1 MRCLELKKE
10 SLIKFLKGK
19 VMNKNEIVSL
29 RNIKKKIQDKSIF
42 SINTFTVSKG
52 DFVTI
57 KGVSGSGKTTL
68 LNILGMN
75 DTVSSGEYL
84 FEGVE
89 TAKLKAKE
97 KLKIKRNK
105 ISFLFQDFGL
115 VEEETINFNLEIG
128 LKYSKLSRKEKV
140 IQKKEALNAV
150 NLNKK
155 LSTTISS
162 LSGGE
167 KQRVALA
174 RIILKPSILI
184 LADEPTGSLDSLN
197 RDIVTDILFQQSIN
211 GKAVIIV
218 THDEELAKKGNKT
231 IEL

>member
-1 MRCLELKKE
+1 
-10 SLIKFLKGK
+10 
-19 VMNKNEIVSL
+19 MNKNEIVSL
-29 RNIKKKIQDKSIF
+29 SNIQKKIQDKPIF
-42 SINTFTVSKG
+42 SIHAFTVSKG

-57 KGVSGSGKTTL
+57 KGVSGSGKSTL

-89 TAKLKAKE
+89 TAELKAKE

-115 VEEETINFNLEIG
+115 VEEETINYNLEIG
-128 LKYSKLSRKEKV
+128 LKYSKLRRKEKV
-140 IQKKEALNAV
+140 KQKKEALNAV

-162 LSGGE
+162 LYGGE

-197 RDIVTDILFQQSIN
+197 RDIVTDILFQQSID

-218 THDEELAKKGNKT
+218 THDEELAKKGNKS

>member
-1 MRCLELKKE
+1 
-10 SLIKFLKGK
+10 
-19 VMNKNEIVSL
+19 MNKNEIVSL
-29 RNIKKKIQDKSIF
+29 SNIQKKIQDKPIF
-42 SINTFTVSKG
+42 SIHAFTVSKG

-115 VEEETINFNLEIG
+115 VEEETINFNLQIG

-140 IQKKEALNAV
+140 KQKKEALNAV

-197 RDIVTDILFQQSIN
+197 RDIVTDILFQQSID

>member
-1 MRCLELKKE
+1 
-10 SLIKFLKGK
+10 
-19 VMNKNEIVSL
+19 MNKNEIVSL
-29 RNIKKKIQDKSIF
+29 SNIQKIIQDKPIF
-42 SINTFTVSKG
+42 SINAFTVNKG

-89 TAKLKAKE
+89 TAKLKGKE

-140 IQKKEALNAV
+140 KQKKEALNAV

>member
-1 MRCLELKKE
+1 M
-10 SLIKFLKGK
+10 
-19 VMNKNEIVSL
+19 
-29 RNIKKKIQDKSIF
+29 
-42 SINTFTVSKG
+42 
-52 DFVTI
+52 
-57 KGVSGSGKTTL
+57 
-68 LNILGMN
+68 
-75 DTVSSGEYL
+75 
-84 FEGVE
+84 
-89 TAKLKAKE
+89 
-97 KLKIKRNK
+97 
-105 ISFLFQDFGL
+105 
-115 VEEETINFNLEIG
+115 
-128 LKYSKLSRKEKV
+128 
-140 IQKKEALNAV
+140 

-155 LSTTISS
+155 LSTTINS

-197 RDIVTDILFQQSIN
+197 RDIVTDILLRQSKN

>member
-1 MRCLELKKE
+1 
-10 SLIKFLKGK
+10 
-19 VMNKNEIVSL
+19 
-29 RNIKKKIQDKSIF
+29 
-42 SINTFTVSKG
+42 
-52 DFVTI
+52 
-57 KGVSGSGKTTL
+57 
-68 LNILGMN
+68 MN

-89 TAKLKAKE
+89 TAELKAKE

-140 IQKKEALNAV
+140 KQKKEALNAV

-197 RDIVTDILFQQSIN
+197 RDIVTDILFQQSID

>member
-1 MRCLELKKE
+1 
-10 SLIKFLKGK
+10 
-19 VMNKNEIVSL
+19 MNKNEIVSL
-29 RNIKKKIQDKSIF
+29 SNVQKKIQDKPIF
-42 SINTFTVSKG
+42 SINAFTVNKG

-68 LNILGMN
+68 LNTLGMN

-89 TAKLKAKE
+89 TAKLTAKE

-140 IQKKEALNAV
+140 KQKKEALNAV
-150 NLNKK
+150 NLSKK
-155 LSTTISS
+155 LSTAISS

-197 RDIVTDILFQQSIN
+197 RDIVTDILFQQSIE

-218 THDEELAKKGNKT
+218 THDEELAKKGNKS

>member
-1 MRCLELKKE
+1 
-10 SLIKFLKGK
+10 
-19 VMNKNEIVSL
+19 MNKNEIVSL
-29 RNIKKKIQDKSIF
+29 SNIQKKIQGKPIF
-42 SINTFTVSKG
+42 SINAFTVNKG

-89 TAKLKAKE
+89 TSKLKGKE

-140 IQKKEALNAV
+140 KQKKEALNAV
-150 NLNKK
+150 NLSKK
-155 LSTTISS
+155 LSTAISS

-197 RDIVTDILFQQSIN
+197 RDIVTDILFQQSIE

-218 THDEELAKKGNKT
+218 THDEELAKKGNKS

>member
-1 MRCLELKKE
+1 
-10 SLIKFLKGK
+10 
-19 VMNKNEIVSL
+19 MNKSEIVSL
-29 RNIKKKIQDKSIF
+29 SNIQKKIQDKPIF
-42 SINTFTVSKG
+42 SIHTFTVSKG

-89 TAKLKAKE
+89 TAELKAKE

-140 IQKKEALNAV
+140 KQKKEALNAV

-197 RDIVTDILFQQSIN
+197 RDIVTDILFKQSID

>member
-1 MRCLELKKE
+1 
-10 SLIKFLKGK
+10 
-19 VMNKNEIVSL
+19 MNKNEIVSL
-29 RNIKKKIQDKSIF
+29 SNIQKKIQDKPIF
-42 SINTFTVSKG
+42 SIHAFTVSKG

-57 KGVSGSGKTTL
+57 KGVSGSGKSTL

-89 TAKLKAKE
+89 TAELKAKE

-140 IQKKEALNAV
+140 KQKKEALNAV

-197 RDIVTDILFQQSIN
+197 RDIVTDILFKQSID

>member
-1 MRCLELKKE
+1 
-10 SLIKFLKGK
+10 
-19 VMNKNEIVSL
+19 
-29 RNIKKKIQDKSIF
+29 
-42 SINTFTVSKG
+42 
-52 DFVTI
+52 
-57 KGVSGSGKTTL
+57 
-68 LNILGMN
+68 MN

-89 TAKLKAKE
+89 TAELKAKE

-140 IQKKEALNAV
+140 KQKKEALNAV

-167 KQRVALA
+167 KQRVALV

-197 RDIVTDILFQQSIN
+197 RDIVTDILFQQSID

>member
-1 MRCLELKKE
+1 M
-10 SLIKFLKGK
+10 
-19 VMNKNEIVSL
+19 
-29 RNIKKKIQDKSIF
+29 QDKSIF

>member
-1 MRCLELKKE
+1 
-10 SLIKFLKGK
+10 
-19 VMNKNEIVSL
+19 
-29 RNIKKKIQDKSIF
+29 
-42 SINTFTVSKG
+42 
-52 DFVTI
+52 
-57 KGVSGSGKTTL
+57 
-68 LNILGMN
+68 MN

-89 TAKLKAKE
+89 TAELKAKE

-140 IQKKEALNAV
+140 KQKKEALNAV

-155 LSTTISS
+155 LSTMISS

-197 RDIVTDILFQQSIN
+197 RDIVTDILFQQSIE
-211 GKAVIIV
+211 GKSVIIV
-218 THDEELAKKGNKT
+218 THDEELAKKGNKS

>member
-1 MRCLELKKE
+1 
-10 SLIKFLKGK
+10 
-19 VMNKNEIVSL
+19 MNKNEIVSM
-29 RNIKKKIQDKSIF
+29 RNIQKKIQTRLIF
-42 SINTFTVSKG
+42 SINEFTVNKG
-52 DFVTI
+52 DFVTV
-57 KGVSGSGKTTL
+57 KGRSGSGKTTL

-84 FEGVE
+84 FEGIE
-89 TAKLKAKE
+89 AERLKEKE

-128 LKYSKLSRKEKV
+128 LKYSGLNKKE
-140 IQKKEALNAV
+140 KEALNNV

-184 LADEPTGSLDSLN
+184 LADEPTGSLDPIN
-197 RDIVTDILFQQSIN
+197 RDIVTDILLKQSKN
-211 GKAVIIV
+211 GKGVIIV

-231 IEL
+231 LEL

>member
-1 MRCLELKKE
+1 
-10 SLIKFLKGK
+10 
-19 VMNKNEIVSL
+19 MNKNEIVSL
-29 RNIKKKIQDKSIF
+29 SNIQKKIQDKPIF
-42 SINTFTVSKG
+42 SIHAFTVSKG

-89 TAKLKAKE
+89 TAELKAKE

-140 IQKKEALNAV
+140 KQKKEALNAV

-184 LADEPTGSLDSLN
+184 LADEPTGYLDSLN
-197 RDIVTDILFQQSIN
+197 RDIVTDILFQQSID

>member
-1 MRCLELKKE
+1 
-10 SLIKFLKGK
+10 
-19 VMNKNEIVSL
+19 
-29 RNIKKKIQDKSIF
+29 
-42 SINTFTVSKG
+42 
-52 DFVTI
+52 
-57 KGVSGSGKTTL
+57 
-68 LNILGMN
+68 MN

-89 TAKLKAKE
+89 TAELKAKE

-128 LKYSKLSRKEKV
+128 LKYSKLSRKEKLK
-140 IQKKEALNAV
+140 QKKEALNAV

-197 RDIVTDILFQQSIN
+197 RDIVTDILFQQAIE

-218 THDEELAKKGNKT
+218 TQDEELAKKGNKT

>member
-1 MRCLELKKE
+1 
-10 SLIKFLKGK
+10 
-19 VMNKNEIVSL
+19 MNKNEIVSL
-29 RNIKKKIQDKSIF
+29 SNIQKKIQDKSIF
-42 SINTFTVSKG
+42 SINAFTVNKG

-89 TAKLKAKE
+89 TAKLTAKE

-140 IQKKEALNAV
+140 KQKKEALNAV
-150 NLNKK
+150 NLSKK
-155 LSTTISS
+155 LSTAISS

-197 RDIVTDILFQQSIN
+197 RDIVTDILFQQSIE

-218 THDEELAKKGNKT
+218 THDEELAKKGNKS

>member
-1 MRCLELKKE
+1 LKKE
-10 SLIKFLKGK
+10 SLIKSLKGK
-19 VMNKNEIVSL
+19 VMNKSEIVSL
-29 RNIKKKIQDKSIF
+29 SNIQKKIQDKPIF
-42 SINTFTVSKG
+42 SIHTFTVSKG

-89 TAKLKAKE
+89 TAELKAKE

-105 ISFLFQDFGL
+105 IAFLFQDFGL

-140 IQKKEALNAV
+140 KQKKEALNAV

-197 RDIVTDILFQQSIN
+197 RDIVTDILFQQSID

>member
-1 MRCLELKKE
+1 
-10 SLIKFLKGK
+10 
-19 VMNKNEIVSL
+19 MNQNEIVSL
-29 RNIKKKIQDKSIF
+29 SNVQKKIQDKSIF
-42 SINTFTVSKG
+42 SINAFTVNKG

-89 TAKLKAKE
+89 TAKLTAKE

-140 IQKKEALNAV
+140 KQKKEALNAV
-150 NLNKK
+150 NLSKK
-155 LSTTISS
+155 LSTAISS

-197 RDIVTDILFQQSIN
+197 RDIVTDILFQQSIE

-218 THDEELAKKGNKT
+218 THDEELAKKGNKS

>member
-1 MRCLELKKE
+1 
-10 SLIKFLKGK
+10 
-19 VMNKNEIVSL
+19 MNKNEIVSL
-29 RNIKKKIQDKSIF
+29 SNIQKKIQDKPIF
-42 SINTFTVSKG
+42 SIHAFTVSKG

-140 IQKKEALNAV
+140 KQKKEVLNAV

-197 RDIVTDILFQQSIN
+197 RDIVTDILFQQSID

>member
-1 MRCLELKKE
+1 M
-10 SLIKFLKGK
+10 
-19 VMNKNEIVSL
+19 MNKNEIVSI
-29 RNIKKKIQDKSIF
+29 RNIQKKIQTRLIF
-42 SINTFTVSKG
+42 SINEFTVNKG
-52 DFVTI
+52 DFVTV
-57 KGVSGSGKTTL
+57 KGRSGSGKTTL

-75 DTVSSGEYL
+75 DTVSSGKYL
-84 FEGVE
+84 FEGIE
-89 TAKLKAKE
+89 AERLKEKE

-128 LKYSKLSRKEKV
+128 LKYSGLNKKEKEK
-140 IQKKEALNAV
+140 QKKEALNNV

-184 LADEPTGSLDSLN
+184 LADEPTGSLDPIN
-197 RDIVTDILFQQSIN
+197 RDIVTDILLKQSKN
-211 GKAVIIV
+211 GKGVIIV

-231 IEL
+231 LEL

>member
-1 MRCLELKKE
+1 MIKKE
-10 SLIKFLKGK
+10 IIS
-19 VMNKNEIVSL
+19 MC
-29 RNIKKKIQDKSIF
+29 NIQKKIQDKLIF
-42 SINTFTVSKG
+42 SINEFIVNKG

-75 DTVSSGEYL
+75 DTISSGEYL

-89 TAKLKAKE
+89 TAELKEKV

-128 LKYSKLSRKEKV
+128 LKYSKLSRKEKLK
-140 IQKKEALNAV
+140 QKKEALNAV

-197 RDIVTDILFQQSIN
+197 RDIVTDILFKQSIN

>member
-1 MRCLELKKE
+1 
-10 SLIKFLKGK
+10 
-19 VMNKNEIVSL
+19 MNKSEIVSL
-29 RNIKKKIQDKSIF
+29 SNIQKKIQDKPIF
-42 SINTFTVSKG
+42 SIHTFTVSKG

-89 TAKLKAKE
+89 MAELKAKE

-140 IQKKEALNAV
+140 KQKKEALNAV

-197 RDIVTDILFQQSIN
+197 RDIVTDILFKQSID

-218 THDEELAKKGNKT
+218 THDEELARKGNKT

>member
-1 MRCLELKKE
+1 
-10 SLIKFLKGK
+10 
-19 VMNKNEIVSL
+19 MNKNEIVSL
-29 RNIKKKIQDKSIF
+29 SNIQKKIQDKPIF
-42 SINTFTVSKG
+42 FFFSFTVSKG

-140 IQKKEALNAV
+140 KQKKEALNAV

-197 RDIVTDILFQQSIN
+197 RDIVTDILFQQSID

-218 THDEELAKKGNKT
+218 THDEELAKKGNKS

>member
-1 MRCLELKKE
+1 
-10 SLIKFLKGK
+10 
-19 VMNKNEIVSL
+19 MNKNEVVSL
-29 RNIKKKIQDKSIF
+29 RDIQKKIQDKPIF
-42 SINTFTVSKG
+42 SINAFTVNKG

-89 TAKLKAKE
+89 TAKLKGKE

-140 IQKKEALNAV
+140 KQKKEALNAV

>member
-1 MRCLELKKE
+1 
-10 SLIKFLKGK
+10 
-19 VMNKNEIVSL
+19 MNKNEIVSL
-29 RNIKKKIQDKSIF
+29 SNIQKKIQDKAIF
-42 SINTFTVSKG
+42 SIHAFTVSKG

-89 TAKLKAKE
+89 TAELKAKE

-140 IQKKEALNAV
+140 KQKKEALNAV

-197 RDIVTDILFQQSIN
+197 RDIVTDILFKQSID

>member
-1 MRCLELKKE
+1 MIKKE
-10 SLIKFLKGK
+10 IIS
-19 VMNKNEIVSL
+19 MC
-29 RNIKKKIQDKSIF
+29 NIQKKIQDKLIF
-42 SINTFTVSKG
+42 SINEFTVNKG

-75 DTVSSGEYL
+75 DTISSGEYL

-89 TAKLKAKE
+89 TAELKEKV

-128 LKYSKLSRKEKV
+128 LKYSKLSRKEKLK
-140 IQKKEALNAV
+140 QKKEALNAV

-197 RDIVTDILFQQSIN
+197 RDIVTDILFKQSIN

>member
-1 MRCLELKKE
+1 
-10 SLIKFLKGK
+10 
-19 VMNKNEIVSL
+19 MNKNEIVSL
-29 RNIKKKIQDKSIF
+29 SNIQKKIQDKPIF
-42 SINTFTVSKG
+42 SIHAFTVSKD

-140 IQKKEALNAV
+140 KQKKEALNAV

-197 RDIVTDILFQQSIN
+197 RDIVTDILFKQSID

-218 THDEELAKKGNKT
+218 THDEELAKKGNKS

>member
-1 MRCLELKKE
+1 MIKKE
-10 SLIKFLKGK
+10 IISIC
-19 VMNKNEIVSL
+19 
-29 RNIKKKIQDKSIF
+29 NIKKKIQDKLIF
-42 SINTFTVSKG
+42 SINEFTVNKG

-75 DTVSSGEYL
+75 DTISSGEYL

-128 LKYSKLSRKEKV
+128 LKYSKLSRKEKLK
-140 IQKKEALNAV
+140 QKKEALNAV

-197 RDIVTDILFQQSIN
+197 RDIVTDILFKQSIN

>member
-1 MRCLELKKE
+1 
-10 SLIKFLKGK
+10 
-19 VMNKNEIVSL
+19 MNKNEIVSL

>member
-1 MRCLELKKE
+1 LKKE
-10 SLIKFLKGK
+10 SLIKSLKGK

-29 RNIKKKIQDKSIF
+29 SNIQKKIQDKPIF
-42 SINTFTVSKG
+42 SIHAFTVSKG

-89 TAKLKAKE
+89 TAELKAKE

-140 IQKKEALNAV
+140 KQKKEALNAV

-197 RDIVTDILFQQSIN
+197 RDIVTDILFQQSID

>member
-1 MRCLELKKE
+1 
-10 SLIKFLKGK
+10 
-19 VMNKNEIVSL
+19 MNKNEIVSL
-29 RNIKKKIQDKSIF
+29 SNVQKKIRDKPIF
-42 SINTFTVSKG
+42 SINAFTVNKG

-140 IQKKEALNAV
+140 KQKKEALNAV

-197 RDIVTDILFQQSIN
+197 RDIVTDILFQQSIE

-218 THDEELAKKGNKT
+218 THDEELAKKGNKS

>member
-1 MRCLELKKE
+1 M
-10 SLIKFLKGK
+10 
-19 VMNKNEIVSL
+19 MNKNEIVSM
-29 RNIKKKIQDKSIF
+29 RNIQKKIQTRLIF
-42 SINTFTVSKG
+42 SINEFTVNKG
-52 DFVTI
+52 DFVTV
-57 KGVSGSGKTTL
+57 KGRSGSGKTTL

-84 FEGVE
+84 FEGIE
-89 TAKLKAKE
+89 AERLKEKE

-128 LKYSKLSRKEKV
+128 LKYSGLNKKEKEK
-140 IQKKEALNAV
+140 QKKEALNNV

-184 LADEPTGSLDSLN
+184 LADEPTGSLDPIN
-197 RDIVTDILFQQSIN
+197 RDIVTDILLKQSKN
-211 GKAVIIV
+211 GKGVIIV

-231 IEL
+231 LEL

>member
-1 MRCLELKKE
+1 
-10 SLIKFLKGK
+10 
-19 VMNKNEIVSL
+19 MNKNEIVSL
-29 RNIKKKIQDKSIF
+29 SNIQKIIQDKPIF
-42 SINTFTVSKG
+42 SINAFTVNKG

-89 TAKLKAKE
+89 TAKLKEKE

-140 IQKKEALNAV
+140 KQKKEALNAV

>member
-1 MRCLELKKE
+1 M
-10 SLIKFLKGK
+10 S
-19 VMNKNEIVSL
+19 
-29 RNIKKKIQDKSIF
+29 KKKIQDKPIF
-42 SINTFTVSKG
+42 SIHAFTVSKG

-89 TAKLKAKE
+89 TAELKEKE

-140 IQKKEALNAV
+140 KQKKEALNAV

-197 RDIVTDILFQQSIN
+197 RDIVTDILFKQSID

-218 THDEELAKKGNKT
+218 THDEELAKKGNKS

>member
-1 MRCLELKKE
+1 
-10 SLIKFLKGK
+10 
-19 VMNKNEIVSL
+19 MNKNEIVSL
-29 RNIKKKIQDKSIF
+29 SNIQKKIQDKPIF
-42 SINTFTVSKG
+42 SIHAFTVSKG

-89 TAKLKAKE
+89 TAELKAKE

-140 IQKKEALNAV
+140 KQKKETLNAV

-197 RDIVTDILFQQSIN
+197 RDIVTDILFKQSIN

>member
-1 MRCLELKKE
+1 
-10 SLIKFLKGK
+10 
-19 VMNKNEIVSL
+19 
-29 RNIKKKIQDKSIF
+29 
-42 SINTFTVSKG
+42 
-52 DFVTI
+52 
-57 KGVSGSGKTTL
+57 
-68 LNILGMN
+68 MN

>member
-1 MRCLELKKE
+1 LKKE
-10 SLIKFLKGK
+10 SLIKSLKGK

-29 RNIKKKIQDKSIF
+29 SNIQKKIQDKPIF
-42 SINTFTVSKG
+42 SIHAFTVSKG

-57 KGVSGSGKTTL
+57 KGVSGSGKSTL

-89 TAKLKAKE
+89 TAELKAKE

-140 IQKKEALNAV
+140 KQKKEALNAV

-197 RDIVTDILFQQSIN
+197 RDIVTDILFKQSID

>member
-1 MRCLELKKE
+1 LKKE
-10 SLIKFLKGK
+10 SLIKSLKGK

-29 RNIKKKIQDKSIF
+29 SNIQKKIQDKPIF
-42 SINTFTVSKG
+42 SIHAFTVSKG

-89 TAKLKAKE
+89 TAELKAKE

-115 VEEETINFNLEIG
+115 VEEETINYNLEIG

-140 IQKKEALNAV
+140 KQKKEALNAV

-197 RDIVTDILFQQSIN
+197 RDIVTDILFKQSID